1 MKLSPKP
8 SLPRPPRTTPL
19 VSSQGARL
27 MLLLA
32 RMVSRWDAYC
42 AHWNCGARRRPPR
55 LRYGP
60 VIPRYDMK
68 DVLGG
73 DTYRIRKIL

>member
-27 MLLLA
+27 M
-32 RMVSRWDAYC
+32 C
-42 AHWNCGARRRPPR
+42 
-55 LRYGP
+55 YGP
-60 VIPRYDMK
+60 EWSVGGMPT
-68 DVLGG
+68 VLIGTAEPDG
-73 DTYRIRKIL
+73 DHRDFVMVRLSPATT